1 MLKKI
6 KTNFKKLLSLTFVGL
21 ASGNAFA
28 CAGMDPYIGSV
39 CTTAATYCPDGYLDA
54 NGQTLQANLYPALYS
69 LLGIIYGGTQG
80 QNFNL
85 PNMQGRLPVGMGTTI
100 TGGSLPIGTKRG
112 SESITLTTVNL
123 PTHNHNL
130 GAAALVALNV
140 SMNTANNKPG
150 PDSTFNNLAAS
161 PSGTGAAN
169 IWTNTV
175 TSPVKAAGI
184 AISGTTDFAGQ
195 GLPVAVIAPQI
206 ALKYCIANTGVYP
219 PRPN

>member
-1 MLKKI
+1 MRKKI
-6 KTNFKKLLSLTFVGL
+6 KMNLKKLLSLTFVSL
-21 ASGNAFA
+21 SGSSAFA

-39 CTTAATYCPDGYLDA
+39 CITAATYCPDGYLDA
-54 NGQTLQANLYPALYS
+54 NGQSLQVNLYPALYS
-69 LLGIIYGGTQG
+69 LIGTIYGGNQG

-85 PNMQGRLPVGMGTTI
+85 PNMQGRLPVGMGTTV

-112 SESITLTTVNL
+112 SESITLIAANL
-123 PTHNHNL
+123 PPHNHNL
-130 GAAALVALNV
+130 GTAAPIAFNV
-140 SMNTANNKPG
+140 SMNTLNNKPG

-161 PSGTGAAN
+161 PTGTGAAN

-184 AISGTTDFAGQ
+184 AISGTTDIAGQ
-195 GLPVAVIAPQI
+195 GLPVAAVTPQI
-206 ALKYCIANTGVYP
+206 ALKYCIANNGVYP